1 MNHDPEQ
8 IMVSVNTSPIREQ
21 TMRPVASK
29 LAAFAVA
36 FLTTASLSGCASTA
50 SAPAGV
56 QGSVTLPLQTAWFEG
71 RRVRYVTTDVSDADV
86 ARAKGANF
94 VPRLR
99 DLVVVAPGKPLRAV
113 PVERVYSIEGIVQPT
128 VFPSVPS
135 PVGAG
140 STSSAYSPL
149 WRMVKV
155 VWQPGRVPRELRSEE
170 SVLDAEERGDVKLVL
185 TEVILNCPVVAL
197 DGEPALSGAR
207 VEPTPAWR

>member
-1 MNHDPEQ
+1 
-8 IMVSVNTSPIREQ
+8 
-21 TMRPVASK
+21 MRPIASTLIS
-29 LAAFAVA
+29 LAALWVA
-36 FLTTASLSGCASTA
+36 TVGLTGCASTA
-50 SAPAGV
+50 STPAGV

-71 RRVRYVTTDVSDADV
+71 RKVRYVTTDVSDADV

-99 DLVVVAPGKPLRAV
+99 DLVVASRDRPPRGV
-113 PVERVYSIEGIVQPT
+113 PVERVYSIDGFAQPS

-140 STSSAYSPL
+140 STSRAYSPL

-155 VWQPGRVPRELRSEE
+155 QWQPGRTPRELRSEE
-170 SVLDAEERGDVKLVL
+170 AVLDAEERGDVKLVL
-185 TEVILNCPVVAL
+185 TEVILNCPVVAV
-197 DGEPALSGAR
+197 DGEPGLAGVR

>member
-1 MNHDPEQ
+1 
-8 IMVSVNTSPIREQ
+8 
-21 TMRPVASK
+21 MRPVAST
-29 LAAFAVA
+29 LALFAVA
-36 FLTTASLSGCASTA
+36 FLPTAGLVGCASTA
-50 SAPAGV
+50 STPAGV

-71 RRVRYVTTDVSDADV
+71 RKVRYITTDVSDADV

-99 DLVVVAPGKPLRAV
+99 DLVVAVPGNPPRVV
-113 PVERVYSIEGIVQPT
+113 PVERVYSIEGFTQPT

-140 STSSAYSPL
+140 STSRAYSPL

-155 VWQPGRVPRELRSEE
+155 VWQPGRTPRELRSEE
-170 SVLDAEERGDVKLVL
+170 SVLDAEQRGDVKLVL

-197 DGEPALSGAR
+197 DGELSLSGAR
-207 VEPTPAWR
+207 VEPTPTWR

>member
-1 MNHDPEQ
+1 
-8 IMVSVNTSPIREQ
+8 
-21 TMRPVASK
+21 MRPVAST
-29 LAAFAVA
+29 LAPFALA
-36 FLTTASLSGCASTA
+36 LLATACLSGCASTTP
-50 SAPAGV
+50 APAGL

-71 RRVRYVTTDVSDADV
+71 RKVRYVTTDVSDADV

-99 DLVVVAPGKPLRAV
+99 DLVVAAPGQPRHRV
-113 PVERVYSIEGIVQPT
+113 PVERVYSIEGFMQPT

-155 VWQPGRVPRELRSEE
+155 IWQPGRTPRELRSEDA
-170 SVLDAEERGDVKLVL
+170 VLDAEERGDVKLVL

-197 DGEPALSGAR
+197 DGDSALRGAR

>member
-1 MNHDPEQ
+1 MHP
-8 IMVSVNTSPIREQ
+8 M
-21 TMRPVASK
+21 AST
-29 LAAFAVA
+29 LASRAIVLLATVGLA
-36 FLTTASLSGCASTA
+36 GCASTA

-71 RRVRYVTTDVSDADV
+71 RKVRYVTTDVSDAEV

-99 DLVVVAPGKPLRAV
+99 DLLVAAPGSPRRSM
-113 PVERVYSIEGIVQPT
+113 PVERVYSIEGFAQPT

-140 STSSAYSPL
+140 STSRAYSPL

-155 VWQPGRVPRELRSEE
+155 QWQPGRTTRELRSEE
-170 SVLDAEERGDVKLVL
+170 AVLDAEERGDVKLVL

-197 DGEPALSGAR
+197 DGDPPLTGAR
-207 VEPTPAWR
+207 AEPTPAWR

>member
-1 MNHDPEQ
+1 
-8 IMVSVNTSPIREQ
+8 
-21 TMRPVASK
+21 MRHVAST
-29 LAAFAVA
+29 LAPFAVA
-36 FLTTASLSGCASTA
+36 FVATAGLAGCASTA
-50 SAPAGV
+50 SAPAGE

-71 RRVRYVTTDVSDADV
+71 RKVRYVTTDVSDADV

-99 DLVVVAPGKPLRAV
+99 DLIVAAPGNPLRGV
-113 PVERVYSIEGIVQPT
+113 PVERVYSIEGFVQPT

-140 STSSAYSPL
+140 STSRAYSPL

-155 VWQPGRVPRELRSEE
+155 VWQSARTPRELRSEE

-185 TEVILNCPVVAL
+185 TEVILNCPVVAV
-197 DGEPALSGAR
+197 DGEAALPGAR

>member
-1 MNHDPEQ
+1 
-8 IMVSVNTSPIREQ
+8 
-21 TMRPVASK
+21 MRPIAAT
-29 LAAFAVA
+29 LAIIAVA
-36 FLTTASLSGCASTA
+36 IVTTAGLTGCASTA
-50 SAPAGV
+50 STPAGV

-71 RRVRYVTTDVSDADV
+71 RKVRYVTTDVSDAEV

-99 DLVVVAPGKPLRAV
+99 DLIVATPASPLRGV
-113 PVERVYSIEGIVQPT
+113 PVERVYLIEGFAQPT

-135 PVGAG
+135 PVGAA
-140 STSSAYSPL
+140 STSRAYSPL

-155 VWQPGRVPRELRSEE
+155 VWQTGRTPRELRSEE

-197 DGEPALSGAR
+197 EGEPALSGAR

>member
-1 MNHDPEQ
+1 
-8 IMVSVNTSPIREQ
+8 
-21 TMRPVASK
+21 
-29 LAAFAVA
+29 
-36 FLTTASLSGCASTA
+36 
-50 SAPAGV
+50 
-56 QGSVTLPLQTAWFEG
+56 VTLPLQTAWFEG
-71 RRVRYVTTDVSDADV
+71 RKVRYVTTDVSDADV

-99 DLVVVAPGKPLRAV
+99 DLVVAPGNPLRGM
-113 PVERVYSIEGIVQPT
+113 PVERVYSIEGYVQPT

-140 STSSAYSPL
+140 STSRAYSPL

-155 VWQPGRVPRELRSEE
+155 VWQPGRTPRELRSEE

-185 TEVILNCPVVAL
+185 TEVILNCPVVGL
-197 DGEPALSGAR
+197 DGELSLTGSR